1 MKFICTISIIGL
13 AFAFS
18 AVNLFLPFALI
29 IFAAAVALGIY
40 CGVIRFPGKQECRLG
55 PC

>member
-1 MKFICTISIIGL
+1 MKLICSLSIIGL

-29 IFAAAVALGIY
+29 IFAVAVALGIY
-40 CGVIRFPGKQECRLG
+40 CGVIRSPGKQECRFG